1 MAMNGAGELLSFMG
15 RHASWQRA
23 EGVPVV
29 VRVVR
34 LGSARVEGEGTRIG
48 TVRRPTRDPLSQCAN
63 FPVGCCREDES
74 HGHRLLVLRALLAE
88 RGARLQ

>member
-1 MAMNGAGELLSFMG
+1 M
-15 RHASWQRA
+15 
-23 EGVPVV
+23 V

-48 TVRRPTRDPLSQCAN
+48 TVRRPARDPLSQHAN
-63 FPVGCCREDES
+63 FPVGCYCEDES
-74 HGHRLLVLRALLAE
+74 HGHRPVLRALLAE